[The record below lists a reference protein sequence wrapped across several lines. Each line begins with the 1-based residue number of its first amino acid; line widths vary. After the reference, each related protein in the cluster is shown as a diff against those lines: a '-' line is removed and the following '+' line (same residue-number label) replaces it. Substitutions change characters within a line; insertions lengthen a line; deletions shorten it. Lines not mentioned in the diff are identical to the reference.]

1 MARSRVVGLISA
13 LLLLSSPAQAAIGQ
27 PPNSAS
33 YPSRIWSSEEGL
45 NITDGYPLGN
55 GRLGAISPGTVLRD
69 HIIINEDSYW
79 SGSLLHRVNPDAL
92 QSVAIMQEQVRQ
104 GYPNQAQILG
114 GLGYTGTPVSTRHYE
129 PLGYINLS
137 QNVTGNITG
146 YERWLDLADATAGVY
161 FVNANISYQREYL
174 ASNPADI
181 IAIRLNAS
189 EPGSINFRIHFGRDE
204 ASLNRWLQYSY
215 PVNGDTIIMG
225 STSGGAPDSPGI
237 SFTAGARIVASGGRV
252 YTIGDYVLCEGADEA
267 TVYFSAH
274 TTFRTLD
281 TKGSVMNDLAVFTPT
296 SYNDIRVAHVADY
309 KGYYDRFQL
318 DFGSSSDNQTA
329 MSTVERMTT
338 IRPKKFDPELAV
350 LYFQYGRYLLIA
362 SSRSG
367 TLPPNLQGLWNENF
381 DPMWGSKYTINI
393 NLRKC
398 FHAPLSSVDCHSLL
412 TQFQR

>member
-1 MARSRVVGLISA
+1 L
-13 LLLLSSPAQAAIGQ
+13 
-27 PPNSAS
+27 
-33 YPSRIWSSEEGL
+33 
-45 NITDGYPLGN
+45 
-55 GRLGAISPGTVLRD
+55 
-69 HIIINEDSYW
+69 NEDSYW

-92 QSVAIMQEQVRQ
+92 QSVATMQAQVRQ

-114 GLGYTGTPVSTRHYE
+114 GLGYAGTPVSTRHYE

-137 QNVTGNITG
+137 QNVTGNVTD
-146 YERWLDLADATAGVY
+146 YERWLDLSDATAGVY
-161 FVNANISYQREYL
+161 FVIGNVSYQREYL

-181 IAIRLNAS
+181 IAVRLNAS
-189 EPGSINFRIHFGRDE
+189 EPGSVNFRIHFGRDE
-204 ASLNRWLQYSY
+204 SSLNRWQQYSY
-215 PVNGDTIIMG
+215 PVNGDTMIEG

-237 SFTAGARIVASGGRV
+237 SVTAGARIVATGGRV

-274 TTFRTLD
+274 TTFRTPD
-281 TKGSVMNDLAVFTPT
+281 TKGAVLRDLSVFTPT
-296 SYNDIRVAHVADY
+296 SYSDIRAAHVADY
-309 KGYYDRFQL
+309 KEYYDRFQL
-318 DFGSSSDNQTA
+318 DLGSSSNNQTS
-329 MSTVERMTT
+329 MSTVERMSA

-393 NLRKC
+393 NLREC
-398 FHAPLSSVDCHSLL
+398 FHGTLSSVDYY
-412 TQFQR
+412 R